1 MLIMISNETIGVN
14 DFLQCL
20 LYNANSFIPGY
31 FLGKRIV
38 EAWNPQNFF
47 GDSNEETLLWLDEE
61 TLLWFDQYKKTS
73 MGLFDFD
80 FLGLQFATA
89 LEAVDFCHI

>member
-1 MLIMISNETIGVN
+1 MTS
-14 DFLQCL
+14 
-20 LYNANSFIPGY
+20 YSANSFIPGY
-31 FLGKRIV
+31 FLGKRIE

-47 GDSNEETLLWLDEE
+47 GDSNEETLLWFDEETLLWFDEE

-80 FLGLQFATA
+80 FLGLQFAIA
-89 LEAVDFCHI
+89 LEAVDFGHI